1 MKKQNMKKP
10 AELVTSAFAVLLL
23 GLAPAA
29 QADQTLTTNFTMP
42 TTVNGT
48 VNATD
53 CTNSGGP
60 EVTLSGEI
68 SLGGFKVKLI
78 FKNNEK
84 GTHTAE
90 VVSEREAILLPA
102 GGSITIPK
110 QPVRGGVGGNPHIY
124 IQFND
129 GKGNN
134 LTDEFYLGRCVQ
146 GLSISPDLLSKVIAS
161 TDIEIGGCTNK
172 GGPFITLGGQL
183 TLSGL
188 HATFIFRNNVK
199 GTHTAEVSRDV
210 TIVAEGSTITLPKQP
225 VLGGV
230 GGNPIICIQFLQG
243 NGDPI
248 GDPIRLGRCNKL

>member
-146 GLSISPDLLSKVIAS
+146 GLSISPDLLSQVIAS

-243 NGDPI
+243 NGDPVSYTHL
-248 GDPIRLGRCNKL
+248 R

>member
-1 MKKQNMKKP
+1 MNKQTKKMQFVP
-10 AELVTSAFAVLLL
+10 ATLAVIAL
-23 GLAPAA
+23 GLASTA
-29 QADQTLTTNFTMP
+29 QADQTLTTSFAMP
-42 TTVNGT
+42 MTVNGT
-48 VNATD
+48 VDVTD

-60 EVTLSGEI
+60 FVTLGGEI

-78 FKNNEK
+78 FKNNVQ
-84 GTHTAE
+84 GTHTAT
-90 VVSEREAILLPA
+90 VVSEREAILLPV

-110 QPVRGGVGGNPHIY
+110 QPVLGGVGGNPYIY

-129 GKGNN
+129 GKGTN
-134 LTDEFYLGRCVQ
+134 LTDEIFLGRCVQ
-146 GLSISPDLLSKVIAS
+146 GLAISPELLSQVLAI
-161 TDIEIGGCTNK
+161 TDLEISGCSNHP
-172 GGPFITLGGQL
+172 GPFINVGGEL

-199 GTHTAEVSRDV
+199 GTHTAEVARDV
-210 TIVAEGSTITLPKQP
+210 TIVLEGSKITLPKQP

-230 GGNPIICIQFLQG
+230 GGNPIICVQFLQG

>member
-1 MKKQNMKKP
+1 MKKQTQ
-10 AELVTSAFAVLLL
+10 LVTSALAVLALH
-23 GLAPAA
+23 LASTAK
-29 QADQTLTTNFTMP
+29 ADQTLTTPFTMP
-42 TTVNGT
+42 ITVKGT

-53 CTNSGGP
+53 CNNSGGP
-60 EVTLSGEI
+60 EVTLGGEL

-78 FKNNEK
+78 FKNNDK

-90 VVSEREAILLPA
+90 VVTTREAVLLPI

-124 IQFND
+124 LQFND
-129 GKGNN
+129 GKGHN

-146 GLSISPDLLSKVIAS
+146 GLSISPELLSQVIAS
-161 TDIEIGGCTNK
+161 TDVEIGGCSNK
-172 GGPFITLGGQL
+172 GGPFITLGGQI

-199 GTHTAEVSRDV
+199 GTHTAEESRDV
-210 TIVAEGSTITLPKQP
+210 TIVLDGSTITLPKQP

-230 GGNPIICIQFLQG
+230 GGNPIIAIQFLQG

-248 GDPIRLGRCNKL
+248 GDVIQLGRCNKL

>member
-10 AELVTSAFAVLLL
+10 AQLLTSALAVLTL
-23 GLAPAA
+23 GLASTA
-29 QADQTLTTNFTMP
+29 QADQTLTTKFAMP
-42 TTVNGT
+42 MTVNGT
-48 VNATD
+48 INATD
-53 CTNSGGP
+53 CTNKGGP
-60 EVTLSGEI
+60 QVTLSGEI

-78 FKNNEK
+78 FKNNTK

-90 VVSEREAILLPA
+90 VVSEREAVLLPA

-110 QPVRGGVGGNPHIY
+110 QPVLGGVGGNPHIY
-124 IQFND
+124 IQFHD
-129 GKGNN
+129 GKGTD

-146 GLSISPDLLSKVIAS
+146 GLSISPELLSQVLAI
-161 TDIEIGGCTNK
+161 TDLEIGGCMNHP
-172 GGPFITLGGQL
+172 GPFINVGGEL

-188 HATFIFRNNVK
+188 HATFIFRNNLK

-210 TIVAEGSTITLPKQP
+210 TIVLEGSKITLPKQP